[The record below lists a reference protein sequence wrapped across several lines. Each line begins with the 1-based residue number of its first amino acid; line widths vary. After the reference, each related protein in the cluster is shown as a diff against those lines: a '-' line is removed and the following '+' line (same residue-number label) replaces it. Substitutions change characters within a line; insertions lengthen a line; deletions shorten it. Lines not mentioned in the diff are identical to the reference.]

1 MPGKDRLA
9 FVLQNNT
16 ECTDNISLVSIK
28 TEVPVD
34 NNKFGTYTFVTI
46 EGVEWVEIS
55 KKESCVGIIRS
66 LELKRRNHWSHG
78 ARLDR

>member
-9 FVLQNNT
+9 FVKQNNT
-16 ECTDNISLVSIK
+16 ECIDNISLVSIK

-46 EGVEWVEIS
+46 EGIEWVEIS
-55 KKESCVGIIRS
+55 KKESCVGIIGS
-66 LELKRRNHWSHG
+66 LELKRRYHWSHG
-78 ARLDR
+78 ARLN